1 MISRMSYDSALAFSI
16 NLVNVMVSP
25 QCDTYQA
32 FNPSFNASPPNRQ
45 TYQAFKSAANAGQPT
60 KPKVVKQTA
69 KRRAPPVALMQ
80 IQLGPAVYFNLLET
94 MFQAPIKFDKKG
106 FALYTIGV
114 NNTSKGAANMKKKDM
129 TCHRFTGQVIFWWRV
144 GKM

>member
-1 MISRMSYDSALAFSI
+1 MPYDSVLAFAI
-16 NLVNVMVSP
+16 DLVNVMVSP

-32 FNPSFNASPPNRQ
+32 FNPS
-45 TYQAFKSAANAGQPT
+45 FKSAANAGQPT

-69 KRRAPPVALMQ
+69 KRRAPPVALTQ
-80 IQLGPAVYFNLLET
+80 IQVGPAVYFNLLET
-94 MFQAPIKFDKKG
+94 MFQAPIKFKKG

-129 TCHRFTGQVIFWWRV
+129 TCHRSTGQITF
-144 GKM
+144 

>member
-1 MISRMSYDSALAFSI
+1 MPYDSVLAFAI
-16 NLVNVMVSP
+16 DLVNVMVSP

-32 FNPSFNASPPNRQ
+32 FNPSFKASPPNRQ

-69 KRRAPPVALMQ
+69 KRRAPPVALTQ
-80 IQLGPAVYFNLLET
+80 IQVGPAVYFNLLET
-94 MFQAPIKFDKKG
+94 MFQAPIKFKKG

-129 TCHRFTGQVIFWWRV
+129 TCHRSTGQITF
-144 GKM
+144 